1 MVKGD
6 SNENIVQSWTCVS
19 TETPSTYLMACVR
32 DATSLPYA
40 SRASSS
46 CPHESASI
54 ALSYSFRHFRRSNRS
69 EDELF
74 DGDPE
79 RITATGPRAPVLS
92 CPCRAQPR
100 APTHKSKSVLHQ
112 PHSASLLYGSF
123 HSRCCTCTSTAC
135 LWRKGLP
142 WLALLAVTGPHIL
155 IFIFQRCIMM
165 RRLHKTFQTEM
176 YENFKI
182 Y

>member
-112 PHSASLLYGSF
+112 PHSASLPGTVWLVPLSLLYLYKHSLLVAQGSSLARSSCRDWSP
-123 HSRCCTCTSTAC
+123 HSYLYFSTMHHDA
-135 LWRKGLP
+135 P
-142 WLALLAVTGPHIL
+142 FA
-155 IFIFQRCIMM
+155 
-165 RRLHKTFQTEM
+165 
-176 YENFKI
+176 
-182 Y
+182 